1 MLYWV
6 AANPQ
11 LQQETG
17 VKVVPARVEP
27 EPKEPPRS
35 PPKVASDEGEAAEAV
50 TALAA
55 APPAPVPAPHGHP
68 APPPAS
74 VVQTRPAG
82 GTRRVT
88 PAAFY
93 VQELGKFYHGAVI
106 AGLLREAMS
115 LAGLELKLPG
125 WDAIRKHLSGQ
136 KTKRW
141 TNPTKGGNR
150 GAIALLFLP
159 CCGRRFSLLSC

>member
-1 MLYWV
+1 M
-6 AANPQ
+6 
-11 LQQETG
+11 
-17 VKVVPARVEP
+17 
-27 EPKEPPRS
+27 
-35 PPKVASDEGEAAEAV
+35 
-50 TALAA
+50 
-55 APPAPVPAPHGHP
+55 
-68 APPPAS
+68 
-74 VVQTRPAG
+74 
-82 GTRRVT
+82 T

-159 CCGRRFSLLSC
+159 CCGRRFSLLSYWLFTAFGHRQRRLLAIVHRVQPVRV